1 MHHAL
6 PAPNPADLLANAVAE
21 AARLASLT
29 TLPADEA
36 LHLVGSMSHQLMRAL
51 AECERSGWSR
61 DRILT
66 AVAPARA
73 AHAGSPFCRR
83 LQQWPRGYAGDF
95 ETVEYIVQQR
105 NDAPGGSFAYW
116 VEQFGLDSPIAQ
128 QHRNKVR
135 LQARAILDAAL
146 ALRHTSDGAR
156 VLVIAAGGA
165 ADIALVQQELALLN
179 VRLVLVDQDSD
190 ALAFARARLPLLES
204 KITTVCRNAVRGLGA
219 VRAHGPFDLVLAGGL
234 FDYLPDDV
242 ASAVLRQARERLLAP
257 EGRFLFTNIADGNPY
272 RRWIEYLGDWHLIHR
287 SAADV
292 VRLCEAGGFDLGDI
306 AVTYEQTG
314 LALVVEAEGSASAEG
329 AEVVAD
335 LPALPQAA
343 TPA

>member
-6 PAPNPADLLANAVAE
+6 PAPNPADLLAAAVAE
-21 AARLASLT
+21 AVRLASLT

-61 DRILT
+61 ERILE
-66 AVAPARA
+66 AVSPARA

-105 NDAPGGSFAYW
+105 NDAPDGSFAYW

-135 LQARAILDAAL
+135 LQARAILDVAL
-146 ALRHTSDGAR
+146 ALRDTPDGAR
-156 VLVIAAGGA
+156 VLVIASGGA
-165 ADIALVQQELALLN
+165 ADIALVQQELAMLN
-179 VRLVLVDQDSD
+179 VRLVLVDQDPD
-190 ALAFARARLPLLES
+190 ALTFARARLPLLES
-204 KITTVCRNAVRGLGA
+204 KITTVCRNVVRGLGA

-257 EGRFLFTNIADGNPY
+257 ECRFLFTNIADGNPY
-272 RRWIEYLGDWHLIHR
+272 RRWIEYLGDWQLIHR
-287 SAADV
+287 SPADV
-292 VRLCEAGGFDLGDI
+292 MRLCEAAGFEGEG
-306 AVTYEQTG
+306 VTVTREQTG
-314 LALVVEAEGSASAEG
+314 LALVVTAAAADCRDESASLLDTIG
-329 AEVVAD
+329 VGQ
-335 LPALPQAA
+335 PAA
-343 TPA
+343 PA